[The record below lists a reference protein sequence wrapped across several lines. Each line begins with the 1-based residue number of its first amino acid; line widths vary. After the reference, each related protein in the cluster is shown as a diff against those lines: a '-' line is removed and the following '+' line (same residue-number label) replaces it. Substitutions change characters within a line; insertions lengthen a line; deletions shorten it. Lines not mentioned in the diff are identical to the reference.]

1 MFLLFILKNIESML
15 LKCTLLM
22 GNSATVHDN
31 KRFVMS
37 KTKHL
42 WTSQSK
48 VNTCTL

>member
-1 MFLLFILKNIESML
+1 ML

-48 VNTCTL
+48 VNTCTLNLRIVLQHNLH